1 MDKLRAIQYFNQA
14 VTSGSLTGAARFFN
28 VSTASVAELVSAL
41 EQSIGAPLLHR
52 TRQGISLTADGE
64 KYYEISRTLVD
75 DLHEVEQR
83 IGSRA
88 NELRGTL
95 AVGIRD
101 SIGQCCV
108 MPKLNRFLTR
118 HPRVDLVLKPII
130 SIDDLDDRALDLG
143 VVIGWP
149 PEREIAVRPLI
160 QTRLMVVAS
169 PDYWHTH
176 GKPETPGD
184 LKGHDGMVIRST
196 GGTQLD
202 RWIFQRQRERC
213 TVDVRSRVF
222 SDERNWL
229 YEALR
234 GGCGVAR
241 LADITL
247 LQDIRAGSLV
257 PVLLDWEALEAPMVF
272 AAFQPRA
279 RQSRLLRAFLDFLVD
294 VFAEIDIE
302 RRPLAPGHTRPV
314 PKPEWF
320 GRVRGR
326 HSAHNSPRK
335 M

>member
-1 MDKLRAIQYFNQA
+1 VDKLRAIQYFNQA
-14 VTSGSLTGAARFFN
+14 VASGSLTGAARFFD

-41 EQSIGAPLLHR
+41 EQSVGAPLLHR

-64 KYYEISRTLVD
+64 KYYEISRSVVD

-88 NELRGTL
+88 SELRGTL
-95 AVGIRD
+95 TVGIRD

-108 MPKLNRFLTR
+108 MPNLNRFLAR

-130 SIDDLDDRALDLG
+130 SIDDLDDKALDLG
-143 VVIGWP
+143 VVIGWA
-149 PEREIAVRPLI
+149 PERDIVVHPLI

-169 PDYWHTH
+169 PRYWHTH
-176 GKPETPGD
+176 GKPETPED
-184 LKGHDGMVIRST
+184 LKGHDCLVIRST

-202 RWIFQRQRERC
+202 RWTFQRQGKRC
-213 TVDVRSRVF
+213 TVDVRSRLF

-229 YEALR
+229 YEAAR
-234 GGCGVAR
+234 GCCGVAR

-247 LQDIRAGSLV
+247 LQDLRAGSLV
-257 PVLLDWEALEAPMVF
+257 PVLVEWEALEAPMVF

-279 RQSRLLRAFLDFLVD
+279 RQSRLMRAFLDFLVE
-294 VFAEIDIE
+294 VFAELDIE
-302 RRPLAPGHTRPV
+302 RRPLAPGHARPV
-314 PKPEWF
+314 AKPEWF

-326 HSAHNSPRK
+326 HSARNTVRK
-335 M
+335 R